1 MKTERLTIHKII
13 RRLVSGWSCRKDWRL
28 CILTGV
34 VILLSKLLIACFKP
48 HSCGA
53 AGSFLSW
60 NFVKNG
66 LLCNWCRFLVRCIEG
81 SPITRVDIDVL
92 VWRIMRSRT
101 VIRSSIYRT
110 WEFALRVWTNKHCS
124 LCGRRVSESAIILSF
139 LQSHCCPINWQV
151 LIVWCGSGS
160 SLRPYDFL

>member
-34 VILLSKLLIACFKP
+34 VILLSKLLIAFFKP
-48 HSCGA
+48 HSRGA

-66 LLCNWCRFLVRCIEG
+66 LLCNWCRFLVRCIDHLSLESTLMFWCGG
-81 SPITRVDIDVL
+81 SWDR
-92 VWRIMRSRT
+92 
-101 VIRSSIYRT
+101 
-110 WEFALRVWTNKHCS
+110 A
-124 LCGRRVSESAIILSF
+124 LSF
-139 LQSHCCPINWQV
+139 EV
-151 LIVWCGSGS
+151 LFIELEN
-160 SLRPYDFL
+160 SLSVYEQTNTALCVVEGFVSPQ